1 MLGIRRALAAILLCG
16 VSVAHATAKPAT
28 VKWDNGWYKA
38 IFTTF
43 FPPQISGLPAA
54 NGTVMVYKSK
64 TDISGQEYAD
74 VFTPVDAKLAAA
86 LTANTTHNPFHAL
99 FPALYTVTS
108 AKKRAQCTVL
118 GVPFELDDTTT
129 TREWLLGFSALQCLN
144 ADASAALRGGDTEPH
159 HWVLQQNAQGKYR
172 VLMESDGEVQISNR
186 HKEQGYKE
194 IRTRVLV
201 KRLPDNDLQC
211 GSAELTWHYR
221 RDRYV
226 LAERAYF
233 AQDCQALYFPELS
246 GDDWQRA
253 YADYEAQVKTL
264 IDAWLENLGK

>member
-1 MLGIRRALAAILLCG
+1 MLSLRCSLLVLLLCG
-16 VSVAHATAKPAT
+16 VSAAPATADPAT
-28 VKWDNGWYKA
+28 LQWGSNWYKA
-38 IFTTF
+38 TFTTL
-43 FPPQISGLPAA
+43 FPPQTPGLPAA
-54 NGTVMVYKSK
+54 NGTVVVYKSK
-64 TDISGQEYAD
+64 TDITGQEYAD
-74 VFTPVDAKLAAA
+74 VFTPVDAKLHAA
-86 LTANTTHNPFHAL
+86 LTASSTPNPFRAL
-99 FPALYTVTS
+99 FPELYTAAN
-108 AKKRAQCTVL
+108 AKKRTQCDVL
-118 GVPFELDDTTT
+118 GVPFELDDNST

-186 HKEQGYKE
+186 HKEHGYKE

-221 RDRYV
+221 RERYV

-233 AQDCQALYFPELS
+233 AHDCQALYFPELS
-246 GDDWQRA
+246 GADWQRA
-253 YADYEAQVKTL
+253 YTDYEAQVKTL
-264 IDAWLENLGK
+264 VDDWLEKLGK